1 VREPVEQF
9 TRRENAPVCRARRCC
24 ASGTDDA
31 TVRRQPDHLA
41 SRAAANRGNALR
53 NRLDLPL
60 CGKCALVT
68 GGARRIGREIALTL
82 ARAGANV
89 AITYLA
95 SGEDASKTRA
105 EIEALGVKT
114 AAVRCDLRDAYAI
127 PAAAKQAISDLGN
140 LDLLVNN
147 AGAYDTREMDEITV
161 KAWDDMFAVNVRSV
175 FFMTQTCMPTLRASK
190 GRVVN
195 IGSLGGIRPWATHAH
210 YCASKAALHM
220 LTEVFAKSLGPEIK
234 VNCVAPGLIDQG
246 ESERGS
252 DTLERF
258 AAKTPM
264 KKNGSAMDVA
274 QAVLFFATCP
284 DFITGQIL
292 AVDGGLTLA

>member
-1 VREPVEQF
+1 M
-9 TRRENAPVCRARRCC
+9 AR
-24 ASGTDDA
+24 G
-31 TVRRQPDHLA
+31 
-41 SRAAANRGNALR
+41 AAADRGKALR
-53 NRLDLPL
+53 NRTDLPL
-60 CGKCALVT
+60 SGKCALVT

-95 SGEDASKTRA
+95 SADDASKTCG
-105 EIEALGVKT
+105 EIAALAVKT
-114 AAVRCDLRDAYAI
+114 AAVRCDLRDAHAI
-127 PAAAKQAISDLGN
+127 PAAARQAISDLGN

-147 AGAYDTREMDEITV
+147 AGAYDTREIDEISI
-161 KAWDDMFAVNVRSV
+161 KEWDDMFAVNVRSV
-175 FFMTQTCMPTLRASK
+175 FFMTQACMPELRARK
-190 GRVVN
+190 GRIIN
-195 IGSLGGIRPWATHAH
+195 IGSLGGIRPWTTHAH

-220 LTEVFAKSLGPEIK
+220 LTEVSAKSLGPEIK

-264 KKNGSAMDVA
+264 KKNGSATDVA